1 MSNVKRTVPRP
12 SSISTMYLV
21 ISAPPLSLGGSETK
35 EKSLINTLRTG
46 WRIKERIMMKPKT
59 KIQVSIHQIK
69 QFCSHPT
76 QPWNCRHVS
85 CPWSVVWGEEPVY
98 LALFCRLPPHSIY
111 SVPHHWELLTVNTL
125 QSILTD
131 FKFRSKI
138 SIARNF
144 ISRRGKKKLLTLN
157 LYSVF
162 LSKFLTLYDK
172 SGPLYTT
179 IKPWPCQTRKKDI
192 LKFTWE

>member
-125 QSILTD
+125 QSILTV
-131 FKFRSKI
+131 FKFHLPETSYQGE
-138 SIARNF
+138 
-144 ISRRGKKKLLTLN
+144 GKKSYLLWIYTRC
-157 LYSVF
+157 F
-162 LSKFLTLYDK
+162 LVSFWLCMISLVHCT
-172 SGPLYTT
+172 P
-179 IKPWPCQTRKKDI
+179 Q
-192 LKFTWE
+192 